1 MMGIVLMVF
10 KLCPR
15 FPEVIRRLLRIR
27 DGLSGQPP
35 GPAHQCTDLLS
46 ETFQFYLLYK
56 GASCFTMLYVFFR
69 YLETVDIS
77 FDNQDHK
84 WGPGTVKKLFY

>member
-1 MMGIVLMVF
+1 MMGIVVLMVF
-10 KLCPR
+10 KLCPQ

-35 GPAHQCTDLLS
+35 G
-46 ETFQFYLLYK
+46 LYK

-69 YLETVDIS
+69 YLETVAIS

-84 WGPGTVKKLFY
+84 WGPGTVKNLFY